1 MKRALDPLRLDVAAF
16 AKAGGRL
23 EGTWP
28 LAELPRLAAS
38 GHEDM
43 ASAAAAVAAV
53 WQATGEERAR
63 RGGAP
68 DVWLHVEASAT
79 LALVCQRCLG
89 PVATT
94 LDARRSFLFVDGEER
109 AAELDAEMDDDVL
122 ALPRHLDLRSLV
134 EDELL
139 LALPL
144 VPRHAVCPQPLPH
157 RNDDSPAEEER
168 PNPFAA
174 LRTLRREGE
183 D

>member
-1 MKRALDPLRLDVAAF
+1 MKPRALDPLKLDVAAF
-16 AKAGGRL
+16 AAAAGKLQGA
-23 EGTWP
+23 WP
-28 LAELPRLAAS
+28 IAELPRLAAS
-38 GHEDM
+38 GHEEAGVSGE
-43 ASAAAAVAAV
+43 AS
-53 WQATGEERAR
+53 WQAVGEQRAQ

-68 DVWLHVEASAT
+68 QVWLHLEAQAT

-94 LDARRSFLFVDGEER
+94 LDARRSFLFVEDEER
-109 AAELDAEMDDDVL
+109 AAALDAELDDDVL
-122 ALPRHLDLRSLV
+122 ALPRHLDLRALV

-157 RNDDSPAEEER
+157 RNEEPAAEEER

-174 LRTLRREGE
+174 LRTLRRDGGG
-183 D
+183 